1 MNQPATIPLDGLV
14 TRENFDEQGYLQANP
29 DVARAVA
36 QGILLSGRQHFDHFG
51 FKENRRMAVT
61 ANAALVA
68 LRREKL
74 ARLAPH
80 LDLAMPHAMR
90 GDKYDFLSDALRA
103 ETAVIDTVN
112 VSSNPY
118 SLGVQDLIKRHANGL
133 VLDCGAGS
141 RPIYYGNVVNYEIA
155 DYASTDV
162 IGVAEK
168 LPFKD
173 NSFDGVIS
181 MAVLEH
187 VRDPFACAAEIVRVL
202 KPGGQLAC
210 GVPFLQPVHGYP
222 HHYYN
227 MTGQGLRAL
236 FERSLVIDY
245 HAVEEAAH
253 PVWSLA
259 WIVNSWANGLDEA
272 AREQFLAL
280 RMSDLQQPTYRFLQQ
295 PWVKNLSEEKQWE
308 LASGTFLI
316 AHKPEA

>member
-1 MNQPATIPLDGLV
+1 MNRPATIPLDGRV
-14 TRENFDEQGYLQANP
+14 TAENFDEQAYLQANP

-51 FKENRRMAVT
+51 HKENRRMAVG
-61 ANAALVA
+61 ASPALIA
-68 LRREKL
+68 LRRRKL

-80 LDLAMPHAMR
+80 LNRAMPHVMR

-103 ETAVIDTVN
+103 ETSVIDTVN

-118 SLGVQDLIKRHANGL
+118 AQAVQDLIARHADGL

-141 RPIYYGNVVNYEIA
+141 RPVYYGNVVNYEIA

-162 IGVAEK
+162 IGVGEK
-168 LPFKD
+168 LPFQD
-173 NSFDGVIS
+173 NSFDAVIS

-245 HAVEEAAH
+245 HAVEDVAH

-259 WIVNSWANGLDEA
+259 WIVNSWANGLDAA
-272 AREQFLAL
+272 ARERFLAL
-280 RMSDLQQPTYRFLQQ
+280 RMADLLQPAHTLLQQD
-295 PWVKNLSEEKQWE
+295 WVKNLSEEKQWE
-308 LASGTFLI
+308 LASGTFLL